1 MSIDSTQP
9 TAPVSGITSSTDMRA
24 RTTAQEN
31 SAAAKDFTGESKT
44 AVTLS
49 ALTRQIQTD
58 DSGDVNHAR
67 VAEIRAALA
76 AGELP
81 LEPEKIAQVLVQDIF
96 QFH

>member
-9 TAPVSGITSSTDMRA
+9 TTPISGIASATEMRT
-24 RTTAQEN
+24 RTAPQDN
-31 SAAAKDFTGESKT
+31 SPTQGNAGEESKT

-49 ALTRQIQTD
+49 ALTRQIQSD
-58 DSGDVNHAR
+58 DNRDVNYAR

-81 LEPEKIAQVLVQDIF
+81 LEPEKIAQALVQEMF

>member
-9 TAPVSGITSSTDMRA
+9 TTPVSSLPSATEMRT
-24 RTTAQEN
+24 RTTAQDH
-31 SAAAKDFTGESKT
+31 STTPGDATGENKT

-58 DSGDVNHAR
+58 DSRDVNHAR

-81 LEPEKIAQVLVQDIF
+81 LEPEKIAQALVQDMF

>member
-1 MSIDSTQP
+1 MSIESTKP
-9 TAPVSGITSSTDMRA
+9 TAPVNGLSNSQEL
-24 RTTAQEN
+24 RTRNAQQEN
-31 SAAAKDFTGESKT
+31 SVNT
-44 AVTLS
+44 APAQTEKGSEVTLS

-58 DSGDVNHAR
+58 DSRDVDYAR

-81 LEPEKIAQVLVQDIF
+81 LDPEKIAQSLVQDMF

>member
-9 TAPVSGITSSTDMRA
+9 TTPVSGIPSSTEMRA
-24 RTTAQEN
+24 RTAAQEN
-31 SAAAKDFTGESKT
+31 APASSPAADESKT
-44 AVTLS
+44 EVTLS

-58 DSGDVNHAR
+58 DSNDVNHAR

-81 LEPEKIAQVLVQDIF
+81 LEPEKIAQALVQDMF

>member
-1 MSIDSTQP
+1 MSIESTKP
-9 TAPVSGITSSTDMRA
+9 TAPVNALSTSQEL
-24 RTTAQEN
+24 RTRNAQQEN
-31 SAAAKDFTGESKT
+31 SVNT
-44 AVTLS
+44 APAQAEKGSEVTLS

-58 DSGDVNHAR
+58 DSRDVDYAR

-81 LEPEKIAQVLVQDIF
+81 LDPEKIAQSLVQDMF

>member
-9 TAPVSGITSSTDMRA
+9 TTPVSGVISGTEMRRRSA
-24 RTTAQEN
+24 AQEN
-31 SAAAKDFTGESKT
+31 APTLSAAGGENKT

-58 DSGDVNHAR
+58 DSRDVNHAR

-81 LEPEKIAQVLVQDIF
+81 LEPEKIAQALVQDMF